1 MSDLI
6 QSNDLNISMN
16 NSDNNNDILERLEY
30 YKERIQSDNKF
41 VKEYLH
47 KFNKT
52 IEIDEFIQRYNNLNE
67 GDKLDSNDNLQS
79 IMGRVISKRSSGK
92 NLFFYTII
100 SNGLNL
106 QIMSDKRSYENE
118 IDFKEIN
125 FNIRRGD
132 VIGITGYPYKSKRGE
147 LSLIP
152 IKLNILSP
160 CFHMLPNEYFGIV
173 DKEIRYGQ
181 RYLDLM
187 VNNNIRNIFITR
199 SKVTS
204 YLRRFL
210 EDRNFIEVET
220 PVLINQVG
228 GATAKPFK
236 TFHNAMKQ
244 EMSLRIAPE
253 LYLKQLVIGGLD
265 RVFEIGKQFRNE
277 SIDTT
282 HNPEFT
288 SCEFYMAG
296 ADYYDLM
303 KMTEEFMSGLC
314 HKIHG
319 KYEIEYQGS
328 KINFEPPYKT
338 IDMMEEL
345 TNIIK
350 EKLNYSSF
358 CLGEDL
364 SSDITIE
371 ILKDVCNKLNI
382 KCTEPHTASR
392 LIDRLVGEFIE
403 PQCINPTFIINH
415 PLVMSPLAKSHREN
429 VHLTERFELFINGK
443 EICNAYTELNDPIVQ
458 KERFMESQK
467 DKDKGDDEVP
477 PTDMDFVTALEYGLP
492 PTGGWGIGID
502 RLVMFL
508 TNNDSIR
515 EVILFPTRNTSI

>member
-1 MSDLI
+1 MSSLIENMENVNDNKNDDLKE
-6 QSNDLNISMN
+6 QV
-16 NSDNNNDILERLEY
+16 EY
-30 YKERIQSDNKF
+30 YMERINSTNKYI
-41 VKEYLH
+41 KSYPH
-47 KFNKT
+47 KFSKSLEVEEYINKYSYLET
-52 IEIDEFIQRYNNLNE
+52 GQRMENIEENYE
-67 GDKLDSNDNLQS
+67 S
-79 IMGRVISKRSSGK
+79 IMGRVTSKRSSGK
-92 NLFFYTII
+92 KLFFYTIF
-100 SNGLNL
+100 SNGYSI
-106 QIMSDKRSYENE
+106 QIMSNLNSYHNADE
-118 IDFKEIN
+118 FKEIN
-125 FNIRRGD
+125 LTIRRGD
-132 VIGITGYPYKSKRGE
+132 VIGIKGYPYRSARGE
-147 LSLIP
+147 LSIIP
-152 IKLNILSP
+152 IKTEILAP
-160 CFHMLPNEYFGIV
+160 CYHMLPNEHFGV
-173 DKEIRYGQ
+173 VAKEIRYGQ

-187 VNNNIRNIFITR
+187 INNDIRNIFITR
-199 SKVTS
+199 SQVTS

-296 ADYYDLM
+296 ADYHDLM
-303 KMTEEFMSGLC
+303 SITEDFMSGLC
-314 HKIHG
+314 LKIHG
-319 KYEIEYQGS
+319 KHEIDYQGS
-328 KINFEPPYKT
+328 KINFEPPYKK

-345 TNIIK
+345 TRIIK

-358 CLGEDL
+358 AFGDL
-364 SSDITIE
+364 STIP
-371 ILKDVCNKLNI
+371 ISFLKEVCKNLNI
-382 KCTEPHTASR
+382 KCPEPHTTSR
-392 LIDRLVGEFIE
+392 LIDRLVGELIE

-429 VHLTERFELFINGK
+429 NQLTERFELFINGK
-443 EICNAYTELNDPIVQ
+443 EICNAYTELNDPVIQ

-477 PTDMDFVTALEYGLP
+477 PTDMEFVTALEYGLP

-515 EVILFPTRNTSI
+515 EVILFPTRSNI

>member
-1 MSDLI
+1 MSSLIENMENVNDHSSDDLKE
-6 QSNDLNISMN
+6 QVA
-16 NSDNNNDILERLEY
+16 Y
-30 YKERIQSDNKF
+30 YMERINSTNKF
-41 VKEYLH
+41 VKSYPH
-47 KFNKT
+47 KFTKSL
-52 IEIDEFIQRYNNLNE
+52 EVEEYIQKYSHLE
-67 GDKLDSNDNLQS
+67 TGEKMDNTEDNSES
-79 IMGRVISKRSSGK
+79 IMGRVTSKRASGK
-92 NLFFYTII
+92 KLFFYTIF
-100 SNGLNL
+100 SNGHTI
-106 QIMSDKRSYENE
+106 QIMSDLNSYHDSEE
-118 IDFKEIN
+118 FKEIN
-125 FNIRRGD
+125 LSIRRGD
-132 VIGITGYPYKSKRGE
+132 IIGIKGYPYRSARGE
-147 LSLIP
+147 LSIIP
-152 IKLNILSP
+152 IRTQILSP
-160 CFHMLPNEYFGIV
+160 CYHMLPNEHFGVV

-187 VNNNIRNIFITR
+187 INNDIRNIFITR
-199 SKVTS
+199 SQVTS

-296 ADYYDLM
+296 ADYHDLM

-319 KYEIEYQGS
+319 KYEIDYQGS
-328 KINFEPPYKT
+328 KINFEPPYRT
-338 IDMMEEL
+338 IDMMSEL
-345 TNIIK
+345 RTILR
-350 EKLNYSSF
+350 EKLNDSDF
-358 CLGEDL
+358 CFPTDL
-364 SSDITIE
+364 SSDETIDL
-371 ILKDVCNKLNI
+371 LKNVCTKLNI
-382 KCTEPHTASR
+382 KCPEPHTSSR
-392 LIDRLVGEFIE
+392 LIDRLVGEYIE
-403 PQCINPTFIINH
+403 PQCISPTFIINH
-415 PLVMSPLAKSHREN
+415 PLVMSPLAKSHRDDEY
-429 VHLTERFELFINGK
+429 LTERFELFINGK

-467 DKDKGDDEVP
+467 DKSKGDDEVP
-477 PTDMDFVTALEYGLP
+477 PTDMEFVTALEYGLP

-508 TNNDSIR
+508 TDNDSIR
-515 EVILFPTRNTSI
+515 EVILFPTRSTI

>member
-1 MSDLI
+1 MSSLVENMENKNEKSSDDLKEKI
-6 QSNDLNISMN
+6 AYYMERI
-16 NSDNNNDILERLEY
+16 NSDNKY
-30 YKERIQSDNKF
+30 
-41 VKEYLH
+41 VKSYPH
-47 KFNKT
+47 KFKKSLEVEEY
-52 IEIDEFIQRYNNLNE
+52 IKKYSHLEIGEKMDNTEENSEF
-67 GDKLDSNDNLQS
+67 
-79 IMGRVISKRSSGK
+79 IMGRVTSKRTSGK
-92 NLFFYTII
+92 KLFFYTIF
-100 SNGLNL
+100 SNGYTI
-106 QIMSDKRSYENE
+106 QIMSDLNSYQNSEE
-118 IDFKEIN
+118 FKEIN
-125 FNIRRGD
+125 ISIRRGD
-132 VIGITGYPYKSKRGE
+132 IIGIKGYPYRSARGE
-147 LSLIP
+147 LSIIP
-152 IKLNILSP
+152 TRTQILSP
-160 CFHMLPNEYFGIV
+160 CYHMLPNEHFGVV

-187 VNNNIRNIFITR
+187 VNNDIRKIFNTR
-199 SKVTS
+199 SQVTS
-204 YLRRFL
+204 FLRKFL

-314 HKIHG
+314 LKIHG
-319 KYEIEYQGS
+319 KHEIDYQGS
-328 KINFEPPYKT
+328 KINFEPPYKK

-345 TNIIK
+345 NKIIK
-350 EKLNYSSF
+350 EKLNFSSF
-358 CLGEDL
+358 DLGDL
-364 SSDITIE
+364 SDDVVTD
-371 ILKDVCNKLNI
+371 ILKDICNKLNV
-382 KCTEPHTASR
+382 KCPEPHTTSR

-415 PLVMSPLAKSHREN
+415 PLIMSPLAKSHRDN
-429 VHLTERFELFINGK
+429 PYLTERFELFINGK
-443 EICNAYTELNDPIVQ
+443 EICNAYTELNDPVIQ
-458 KERFMESQK
+458 KERFTESQK

-515 EVILFPTRNTSI
+515 EVILFPTRNTLI